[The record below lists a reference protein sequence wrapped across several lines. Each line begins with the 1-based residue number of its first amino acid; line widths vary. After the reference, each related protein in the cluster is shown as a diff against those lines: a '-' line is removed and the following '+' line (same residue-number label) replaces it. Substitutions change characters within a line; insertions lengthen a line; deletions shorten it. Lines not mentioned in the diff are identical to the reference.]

1 MLDPNNKE
9 LIAKQK
15 QLLNKRLGLDVAEG
29 LGITG
34 DEELFKEEDLLTKS
48 EKNVSLTA
56 HVSLNKFLI
65 CFLTLVASFRSV
77 SLYFQFYLF
86 VHIFCRKLNISWHV
100 HSRF

>member
-29 LGITG
+29 LGITA

-56 HVSLNKFLI
+56 HVSMRVLYSAPLY
-65 CFLTLVASFRSV
+65 SFILDGRNHSNQ
-77 SLYFQFYLF
+77 S
-86 VHIFCRKLNISWHV
+86 SWL
-100 HSRF
+100 

>member
-1 MLDPNNKE
+1 MPDPNNKE

-15 QLLNKRLGLDVAEG
+15 QLLNKRLGLDVVQG

-56 HVSLNKFLI
+56 HVSMAVLCSGVALLFILND
-65 CFLTLVASFRSV
+65 RN
-77 SLYFQFYLF
+77 
-86 VHIFCRKLNISWHV
+86 H
-100 HSRF
+100 

>member
-1 MLDPNNKE
+1 MVLFIICLNFSRSCSFSFYLMLDPNNKE

-56 HVSLNKFLI
+56 HVSLTNL
-65 CFLTLVASFRSV
+65 
-77 SLYFQFYLF
+77 
-86 VHIFCRKLNISWHV
+86 
-100 HSRF
+100 

>member
-1 MLDPNNKE
+1 MLSSQLLYAIRKGIRTLSISRSYSFSFYFTLDPNNKE

-56 HVSLNKFLI
+56 HVSLTNL
-65 CFLTLVASFRSV
+65 
-77 SLYFQFYLF
+77 
-86 VHIFCRKLNISWHV
+86 
-100 HSRF
+100 

>member
-56 HVSLNKFLI
+56 HVSLTNFWFVFL
-65 CFLTLVASFRSV
+65 V
-77 SLYFQFYLF
+77 
-86 VHIFCRKLNISWHV
+86 
-100 HSRF
+100 

>member
-1 MLDPNNKE
+1 MLSSQLLHAIRKGIRTLSISRSYSFSFYLMLDPNNKE

-56 HVSLNKFLI
+56 HVSLTNL
-65 CFLTLVASFRSV
+65 
-77 SLYFQFYLF
+77 
-86 VHIFCRKLNISWHV
+86 
-100 HSRF
+100 